1 MRGASF
7 VTVGTACLVFVFG
20 VACLSVDF
28 AGFLSVGAAYSMT
41 AVDGARLMV
50 AVVAAVYWVA
60 VVGTVN
66 SRTVGVGSENWV
78 AVVGAACWG
87 TSSIVVG

>member
-1 MRGASF
+1 MADQS
-7 VTVGTACLVFVFG
+7 VSALV
-20 VACLSVDF
+20 
-28 AGFLSVGAAYSMT
+28 
-41 AVDGARLMV
+41 
-50 AVVAAVYWVA
+50 VVAAVYWVA

-66 SRTVGVGSENWV
+66 SRTVGVGSECWV

>member
-1 MRGASF
+1 M
-7 VTVGTACLVFVFG
+7 TD
-20 VACLSVDF
+20 VD
-28 AGFLSVGAAYSMT
+28 
-41 AVDGARLMV
+41 DARLMV

-66 SRTVGVGSENWV
+66 SRTVGVGSVYWV

-87 TSSIVVG
+87 AVVGSAN

>member
-1 MRGASF
+1 MADQS
-7 VTVGTACLVFVFG
+7 VSALV
-20 VACLSVDF
+20 
-28 AGFLSVGAAYSMT
+28 
-41 AVDGARLMV
+41 
-50 AVVAAVYWVA
+50 VVAAVCWVA

-66 SRTVGVGSENWV
+66 SRTVGVGSECWV